1 MWLEPHWE
9 SEAMCVIGRI
19 MGWFT
24 DPGELLRGVVFVLPG
39 ILIGLTVH
47 EWAHAFAAY
56 KCGDP
61 TAKNLG
67 RMTLNPFAH
76 LEPIGLLALLLV
88 GFGWA
93 KPVPVSSR
101 NFKHFKRDDM
111 IVSLA
116 GITMN
121 FLTALAFIL
130 LTYLLMALIPSLRA
144 SFNYRFIMTEIVI
157 INLSL
162 MIFNLIPIYPLD
174 GSHVLENLL
183 MPHAPKFCL
192 FLRNYGRY
200 IMLACL
206 VFGLFS
212 YILSPLVN
220 WFYGWMDALGQRL
233 FLLIAGI

>member
-1 MWLEPHWE
+1 MWPEPHGE
-9 SEAMCVIGRI
+9 SEAKCLISRI

-24 DPGELLRGVVFVLPG
+24 DPGQLLQGVVFVLPG

-47 EWAHAFAAY
+47 EWAHAFAAF

-61 TAKNLG
+61 TAKNMG

-76 LEPIGLLALLLV
+76 LDPIGFLALLLV

-93 KPVPVSSR
+93 KPVPVTTR
-101 NFKHFKRDDM
+101 NFRRFKRDDL

-121 FLTALAFIL
+121 FLTALVFML
-130 LTYLLMALIPSLRA
+130 LTYLLMALVPSLRA
-144 SFNYRFIMTEIVI
+144 SSNYWYIMAEIVI
-157 INLSL
+157 VNLSL
-162 MIFNLIPIYPLD
+162 MVFNLIPIYPLD

-183 MPHAPKFCL
+183 MSRAPKFCL

-206 VFGLFS
+206 IFGLFS
-212 YILSPLVN
+212 YILSPLVD
-220 WFYGWMDALGQRL
+220 WFYSWMNALGQRL
-233 FLLIAGI
+233 FLLIIGI

>member
-1 MWLEPHWE
+1 M
-9 SEAMCVIGRI
+9 IDRI
-19 MGWFT
+19 IGWFT
-24 DPGELLRGVVFVLPG
+24 DPGELLQGVVFVLPG

-61 TAKNLG
+61 TAKDLG

-76 LEPIGLLALLLV
+76 LDPVGFLALLLV

-93 KPVPVSSR
+93 KPVPVTPR
-101 NFKHFKRDDM
+101 RFRHFKRDDM

-116 GITMN
+116 GIAMN
-121 FLTALAFIL
+121 FLTALVFML
-130 LTYLLMALIPSLRA
+130 LYYLLMALIPSLLA
-144 SFNYRFIMTEIVI
+144 SPNYRYIMTEIVF

-183 MPHAPKFCL
+183 MRRVPTFCM

-200 IMLACL
+200 IMLVCL
-206 VFGLFS
+206 VLGLFS
-212 YILSPLVN
+212 YILVPLVS